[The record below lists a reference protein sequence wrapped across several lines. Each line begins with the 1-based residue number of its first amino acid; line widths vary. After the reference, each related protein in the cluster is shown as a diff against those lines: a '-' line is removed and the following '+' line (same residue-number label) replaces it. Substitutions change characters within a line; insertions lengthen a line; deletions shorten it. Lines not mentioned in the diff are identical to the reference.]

1 MEAGGEGWRGGG
13 SSIFKIGAGKEG
25 GRESAA
31 VRQLPGSP
39 SHPRGCRGPFPN
51 PSSYMPVG
59 LPFFRLSEGRVQ
71 ERLRSPMESVRS
83 RGDPPPFMSQ
93 PCLPLPLQTAFP
105 PIPDPGRLSPLP
117 LGHTH
122 LFSRLQ
128 IRTCTFDNSQPHLQ

>member
-83 RGDPPPFMSQ
+83 RGDPPPS
-93 PCLPLPLQTAFP
+93 C
-105 PIPDPGRLSPLP
+105 LSPACP
-117 LGHTH
+117 YPC
-122 LFSRLQ
+122 RL
-128 IRTCTFDNSQPHLQ
+128 RSHPSLTPGD